1 MDRRPPAEPGMP
13 LDEVDTP
20 SLIVDLDAFDANVA
34 KMADLVSRADVRSRP
49 HAKTHKCA
57 VIARR
62 QMDAGA
68 IGVCCQKVSEAQA
81 LVDNGIDNVLISN
94 QVVGSRK
101 IDALVALARDARVGV
116 CVDHPDN
123 VDALA
128 RAAAAGNVSLNVLV
142 EIDVGAHRCGVV
154 PGPAAVRLASQV
166 AEAANLHF
174 EGLQSYQG
182 RAQHLRTH
190 AERQAAIG
198 QAVAWTEE
206 TLEALD
212 RAGLAAETVAGAG
225 TGTFMLEAGSGVYN
239 ELQTGSYIFMDA
251 DYARNHNEDGTPFD
265 TFAHSLFVYAT
276 VMSVPNDQIAVL
288 DAGLKASSVDS
299 GLPVLSDS
307 DGGQYFGASDEHG
320 KIDLSET
327 NRRYALGE
335 KVFLIPGHCDPTVNL
350 YEDYVCIRGDTVE
363 AIWPIVGRGAVY

>member
-13 LDEVDTP
+13 LAEVDTP

-212 RAGLAAETVAGAG
+212 RAGLTAETVAGAG

-299 GLPVLSDS
+299 GLPVLRDS

-350 YEDYVCIRGDTVE
+350 YDDYVCIRGDTVE